1 MRLGLLRL
9 LIFPKL
15 LRPEPGTPV
24 TADGTIEEGIVI
36 EAIELGGENIGWDDK
51 GLTFMELKN
60 GKLLAERG
68 LVARLLVAQLL

>member
-15 LRPEPGTPV
+15 LRLEPGTPV
-24 TADGTIEEGIVI
+24 TADGTIEEGMVI